1 MTAMT
6 RRPTMTNPHA
16 GLDRPFTPT
25 RSAWL
30 RNVLGLLLT
39 LSLCRPAFAAD
50 ETGLQRYA
58 IGDFKLESG
67 EVIHDFNIAY
77 MTEGT
82 LNAAKSNA
90 VLMVTAIGG
99 NHHRIDFLIGPGK
112 GIDTDHLFVVKTDAI
127 GNGVT
132 TSPSTSATQHG
143 PDFPHFTIRDMV
155 ESQNQLLKHLGITR
169 LVAVAGAS
177 MGGMQALQWGVSHPG
192 AMDALIAL
200 TPMARTTP
208 WSIAVNH
215 ATRRALTLDPAFQ
228 GGRYTAQPEAG
239 WRMRADVLQVL
250 ATRTPEA
257 MRRQF
262 DQPMDVLAW
271 IGGQEDAVVKSGF
284 DANDWIAQSWAY
296 DRHNVGDT
304 IVDGKPVFGGD
315 PLRALRTVKAKALL
329 MSGELDLYNPVEDGI
344 AAAAAIPD
352 GRHVTIPSV
361 QGHVAASPGF
371 KPADLEFINA
381 AVRALLRDV
390 TKGWTTLQ

>member
-1 MTAMT
+1 MRA
-6 RRPTMTNPHA
+6 A
-16 GLDRPFTPT
+16 LALFC
-25 RSAWL
+25 
-30 RNVLGLLLT
+30 VLLLH
-39 LSLCRPAFAAD
+39 RPASAAD
-50 ETGLQRYA
+50 EPGLQRFA

-82 LNAAKSNA
+82 LNATKSNA

-112 GIDTDHLFVVKTDAI
+112 GIDTDHLFVIKTDAI
-127 GNGVT
+127 GNGLT
-132 TSPSTSATQHG
+132 TSPSTSTTQHG

-155 ESQNQLLKHLGITR
+155 ESQNQLLQHLGITH

-177 MGGMQALQWGVSHPG
+177 MCGMQTLQWGVSHPG
-192 AMDALIAL
+192 MMDALIAL

-215 ATRRALTLDPAFQ
+215 ATRRALMLDPAFP

-250 ATRTPEA
+250 ATRTPQA
-257 MRRQF
+257 MQQQF
-262 DQPMDVLAW
+262 DQPMDVIAW
-271 IGGQEDAVVKSGF
+271 IGGQEDAVVRSGF
-284 DANDWIAQSWAY
+284 DANDWIAQTWAY

-304 IVDGKPVFGGD
+304 LVDGKSIYGGD
-315 PLRALRTVKAKALL
+315 PVRALRSVKAKALL
-329 MSGELDLYNPVEDGI
+329 MSGELDLYNPVEDGV
-344 AAAAAIPD
+344 AATAAIPD

-371 KPADLEFINA
+371 KTADLEFINA
-381 AVRALLRDV
+381 TVADLLRDV
-390 TKGWTTLQ
+390 TRNWQTLQ